1 MQAKGSFNRHEK
13 VGRVVLRV
21 DMATICAHN
30 YFLSS
35 NEQMH
40 AHAGKAEGKQH
51 GSKAGVN
58 NSIAVHTSSLPE
70 SLVI

>member
-1 MQAKGSFNRHEK
+1 MQAKGSFNRHESR
-13 VGRVVLRV
+13 RVVLRV
-21 DMATICAHN
+21 DMVTIWAHN

-58 NSIAVHTSSLPE
+58 SNVAVYPSSLPTR
-70 SLVI
+70 LVI